1 MRSVEPEVFLVAQ
14 PAIDYDQLAAY
25 LREVGGEQWLE
36 RLDRGDL
43 PDGEKASDAENL
55 AEFAGKM
62 CYRAWEPGLNPNVRR
77 VRNDHQAYLQNI
89 LKQQH
94 GSVLEHASFTF
105 VLHNVSRVFCYD
117 DETEVLTAEGWKPW
131 PKVDGTEVFGT
142 LNPVS
147 HDLEYQKA
155 TEVFHAD
162 YAGPM
167 YRVQSEQV
175 DLLVTPNHRM
185 WIRRFDTQ
193 RAKRGEQEFAVE
205 TAADILHKR
214 VEYQKHAR
222 WIGCSP
228 DNVTIPSTQRTYQRL
243 DRDKP
248 ATRSYPGVSFPIE
261 PFAKFLGY
269 YLAEGST
276 NRHVITLS
284 QNRGQILDKMAD
296 TIRAL
301 GLPAYLP
308 VTGNGCVRTQCL
320 PLRDFLAGLGHSHDK
335 RVPAMVGEWTPSL
348 IRIFLEAMIEGDGTT
363 HRTFN
368 HRVIYTSSR
377 EMADD
382 LQVLAIKAGWSANVR
397 IDDRT
402 GLQRTMPNGQRF
414 RNLWPCYV
422 VSLISRRLTP
432 LVNHARRS
440 AVRSRYWNEEGYN
453 DGIEHYE
460 GRIHCVRVPNGLLFV
475 RRNGKPVVSGNTHEL
490 VRHRPGT
497 AVSQESLRFVRLDEI
512 PFWFPDWAREDPELM
527 KRATALLGQ
536 MEEFQLWM
544 AQHFGLD
551 EEGVPF
557 HEKKEKTSFMRRFA
571 PDGVATG
578 IVWTA
583 NIRTLRHTIEAR
595 TDPGAEEEIRL
606 VFGKIAEIMRAEAP
620 ALFADYEV
628 QDGAWVPRWRK
639 V

>member
-43 PDGEKASDAENL
+43 PAGGGQAGGGGERAAGGRASDAQNL

-77 VRNDHQAYLQNI
+77 VRNDHEAYLQNI

-105 VLHNVSRVFCYD
+105 VLHNVSRV
-117 DETEVLTAEGWKPW
+117 
-131 PKVDGTEVFGT
+131 
-142 LNPVS
+142 
-147 HDLEYQKA
+147 
-155 TEVFHAD
+155 
-162 YAGPM
+162 M
-167 YRVQSEQV
+167 
-175 DLLVTPNHRM
+175 
-185 WIRRFDTQ
+185 
-193 RAKRGEQEFAVE
+193 
-205 TAADILHKR
+205 
-214 VEYQKHAR
+214 
-222 WIGCSP
+222 
-228 DNVTIPSTQRTYQRL
+228 
-243 DRDKP
+243 
-248 ATRSYPGVSFPIE
+248 
-261 PFAKFLGY
+261 
-269 YLAEGST
+269 
-276 NRHVITLS
+276 
-284 QNRGQILDKMAD
+284 
-296 TIRAL
+296 
-301 GLPAYLP
+301 
-308 VTGNGCVRTQCL
+308 
-320 PLRDFLAGLGHSHDK
+320 
-335 RVPAMVGEWTPSL
+335 
-348 IRIFLEAMIEGDGTT
+348 
-363 HRTFN
+363 
-368 HRVIYTSSR
+368 
-377 EMADD
+377 
-382 LQVLAIKAGWSANVR
+382 
-397 IDDRT
+397 
-402 GLQRTMPNGQRF
+402 
-414 RNLWPCYV
+414 
-422 VSLISRRLTP
+422 
-432 LVNHARRS
+432 
-440 AVRSRYWNEEGYN
+440 
-453 DGIEHYE
+453 
-460 GRIHCVRVPNGLLFV
+460 
-475 RRNGKPVVSGNTHEL
+475 THEI

-527 KRATALLGQ
+527 KRATALLDQ
-536 MEEFQLWM
+536 MEEFQRWM

-628 QDGAWVPRWRK
+628 QDGAWVPKWRK